1 MSTLGEE
8 FKEKE
13 AAFDDASTAAPTP
26 MARSTTNSIHSSKES
41 VEKEQARSGED
52 GGPLEPVES
61 SMYPSMAK
69 LIPILVAIVMSVF
82 LVALDM
88 TIIATAIPAITDQF
102 HSLQDVGWYGS
113 AFFLTI
119 AGFQSTWG
127 KILLPKR
134 RVKTFANHTHH
145 CRQGLQVFPF
155 ENQLPHCGLL
165 LRTWKSHLRSCS
177 QHKSADR
184 RACHSRCRWCWYRV
198 RLLHHPGL
206 FCPTS

>member
-1 MSTLGEE
+1 MSALGEE

-13 AAFDDASTAAPTP
+13 AGFDDASTAAPTP
-26 MARSTTNSIHSSKES
+26 MARSATNSIHSSKES
-41 VEKEQARSGED
+41 LEKEQPASGED

-61 SMYPSMAK
+61 SMYPNMAK
-69 LIPILVAIVMSVF
+69 LIPILVAIIMSVF

-127 KILLPKR
+127 KILLS
-134 RVKTFANHTHH
+134 
-145 CRQGLQVFPF
+145 L
-155 ENQLPHCGLL
+155 
-165 LRTWKSHLRSCS
+165 
-177 QHKSADR
+177 
-184 RACHSRCRWCWYRV
+184 
-198 RLLHHPGL
+198 
-206 FCPTS
+206 TST